1 VEVMQTFQIYRL
13 IVYVLAYAVTVWWL
27 VSDAIAHSQSAY
39 DAGDLSAFAWTGFM
53 PFIFPI
59 FMIQAAFYVLPVV
72 IVAEVIFFC
81 LWYWGWVR

>member
-1 VEVMQTFQIYRL
+1 MKLIPAIEWRL
-13 IVYVLAYAVTVWWL
+13 GFWVLAYLATVYL
-27 VSDAIAHSQSAY
+27 IVRGAIAHSQAAY

-59 FMIQAAFYVLPVV
+59 FMIQATLYVVPVV

-81 LWYWGWVR
+81 LWYWGRLR